1 MHHVLLAVD
10 GSEASEQAARMLAR
24 LPHPN
29 RLHVTIVR
37 IVELPA
43 LPHPF
48 RSADL
53 VDKVYRQEKFVAA
66 QALARIS
73 ALFEGAHVHVNNMIE
88 RGPVGERIVQIAE
101 EVGADLIVVGSTGRS
116 QIRRM
121 LLGSVSDHVAT
132 HARCSVLVVRPS
144 QDGDAGTPLQVC
156 LAYEGESQGAL
167 EEIVDIPWRSRARFH
182 VLSVV
187 PYSDGLFGAPR
198 EHAEVVQR
206 YQDNLD
212 GARLLLAPVAPGV
225 KMHLAESEHIGEAV
239 VQFAETQKID
249 LLVVGET
256 CREKENL
263 TRFLLGSTSRYV
275 LRHAPCSVWIGR
287 QPVYE
292 PAEEML
298 AKTQGSVAR

>member
-29 RLHVTIVR
+29 RLHVTIAR

-53 VDKVYRQEKFVAA
+53 VDKVYRQEKFAA
-66 QALARIS
+66 AETLARIS
-73 ALFEGAHVHVNNMIE
+73 ALFDGDCVHVNNVID

-101 EVGADLIVVGSTGRS
+101 DVGADLIVVGSTGRS
-116 QIRRM
+116 QIGRM

-144 QDGDAGTPLQVC
+144 RDSNADTPLQIC
-156 LAYEGESQGAL
+156 LAYEGESQGVL
-167 EEIVDIPWRSRARFH
+167 KEISEIPWRSQARFH

-206 YQDNLD
+206 YQADLD
-212 GARLLLAPVAPGV
+212 EARLLLAPVAPGV
-225 KMHLAESEHIGEAV
+225 KMHLAESEHLGEAI
-239 VQFAETQKID
+239 VQFAETHKID
-249 LLVVGET
+249 VLVVGET
-256 CREKENL
+256 CREDL

-292 PAEEML
+292 PAEEVL
-298 AKTQGSVAR
+298 AKTQGSIAR